1 MTREEVLERLS
12 EVFEDVLEIDD
23 DKVTEELSQDTCED
37 WDSLGQITLLV
48 SVENEFGL
56 KFSAEEMAEMK
67 SVAKII
73 DTVLAKEA

>member
-12 EVFEDVLEIDD
+12 EVFEDVLEHDD

>member
-23 DKVTEELSQDTCED
+23 DDVTEDLSQDTCED
-37 WDSLGQITLLV
+37 WDSLAQITLLV